1 MRIFAREDSRL
12 FVFFYYFIR
21 QFIDPYMEKLQHI
34 VIIGGGF
41 AGLNLA
47 KELDKNKFRVTILDK
62 NNFHSFPPL
71 FYQIASS
78 GLEPSSIS
86 FPFRREMRRLKNTN
100 YHFGEVL
107 EIDSKNSTVRT
118 QFETIK
124 YDQLVIAS
132 GTTNNFFNQPELKE
146 KVHTLKSTAEAI
158 RLRNE
163 ILDRLERAC
172 ITTDRERR
180 RQLLSFVVVG
190 GGPSGVEVAGAL
202 GEMKRYI
209 LNKEYPE
216 IDIDDV
222 RVILIEGTDRFLRT
236 MSERASHD
244 AKVYLGHLMIETRL
258 NCMMKSYENNV
269 LHLSTGEE
277 IYCETLIWTAGITG
291 NKINGICDDSI
302 TRGNRYIV
310 DSNCKIKGYDNIYAL
325 GDIAYLEDES
335 HPNGYPQVAQ
345 VAIQQAKHLAKQLN
359 TGADTAFKY
368 VDKGSMATIGRNRA
382 VCDLKFAYLYGRPA
396 WATWMF
402 IHLISI
408 LGMRNKVNVL
418 INWVWAYLFYTTSL
432 RLLIRPVKY
441 PIRKHWIDE

>member
-1 MRIFAREDSRL
+1 
-12 FVFFYYFIR
+12 
-21 QFIDPYMEKLQHI
+21 MEKLQHI

-124 YDQLVIAS
+124 YDQLVVAS

-258 NCMMKSYENNV
+258 NCMMKSYENNA

-291 NKINGICDDSI
+291 NKINGISDDSI

-325 GDIAYLEDES
+325 GDIAYLEDET

>member
-1 MRIFAREDSRL
+1 
-12 FVFFYYFIR
+12 
-21 QFIDPYMEKLQHI
+21 MEKLQHI

-47 KELDKNKFRVTILDK
+47 KVLDKNKFRVTILDK

-291 NKINGICDDSI
+291 NKINGISDDSI

-310 DSNCKIKGYDNIYAL
+310 GSNCKIKGYDNIYAL

>member
-1 MRIFAREDSRL
+1 
-12 FVFFYYFIR
+12 
-21 QFIDPYMEKLQHI
+21 MEKLQHI

-107 EIDSKNSTVRT
+107 EIDSNNSTVRT

-291 NKINGICDDSI
+291 NKINGISDDSI

-310 DSNCKIKGYDNIYAL
+310 GSNCKIKGYDNIYAL

>member
-1 MRIFAREDSRL
+1 ME
-12 FVFFYYFIR
+12 R
-21 QFIDPYMEKLQHI
+21 QQHI

-47 KELDKNKFRVTILDK
+47 KKLDKKKFKVTILDK

-86 FPFRREMRRLKNTN
+86 FPFRREMRRIKNADF
-100 YHFGEVL
+100 HLGEAL
-107 EIDSKNSTVRT
+107 EIDCDNSIVRT
-118 QFETIK
+118 QFETIH
-124 YDQLVIAS
+124 YDKLVIAS

-172 ITTDRERR
+172 ITADRERR

-209 LNKEYPE
+209 LSKEYPE

-244 AKVYLGHLMIETRL
+244 AKVYLGQLMIETRL

-291 NKINGICDDSI
+291 NKIKGIDDSHLA
-302 TRGNRYIV
+302 RGNRYVV
-310 DSNCKIKGYDNIYAL
+310 DGNCKVKGLSNIYAI
-325 GDIAYLEDES
+325 GDIAQLADGS

-345 VAIQQAKHLAKQLN
+345 VAIQQAEHLAEHLN
-359 TGADTAFKY
+359 TGAEKEFKY
-368 VDKGSMATIGRNRA
+368 IDKGSMATIGRNRA

-418 INWVWAYLFYTTSL
+418 INWIWAYLFYTTSL

>member
-1 MRIFAREDSRL
+1 
-12 FVFFYYFIR
+12 
-21 QFIDPYMEKLQHI
+21 MEKLQHI

-269 LHLSTGEE
+269 LQLSTGEE

-291 NKINGICDDSI
+291 NKINGISDDSI
-302 TRGNRYIV
+302 TSGNRYIV

>member
-1 MRIFAREDSRL
+1 
-12 FVFFYYFIR
+12 
-21 QFIDPYMEKLQHI
+21 MEKLQHI

-258 NCMMKSYENNV
+258 NCMMKSYENNL

-291 NKINGICDDSI
+291 NKINGISDDSI

-310 DSNCKIKGYDNIYAL
+310 GSNCKIKGYDNIYAL

-418 INWVWAYLFYTTSL
+418 INWVWAYSFYTTSL

>member
-1 MRIFAREDSRL
+1 
-12 FVFFYYFIR
+12 
-21 QFIDPYMEKLQHI
+21 MEKLQHI

-172 ITTDRERR
+172 ITTNRERR

-291 NKINGICDDSI
+291 NKINGISDDSI

-310 DSNCKIKGYDNIYAL
+310 DTNCKIKGYDNIYAL

>member
-1 MRIFAREDSRL
+1 
-12 FVFFYYFIR
+12 
-21 QFIDPYMEKLQHI
+21 MEKLQHI

-124 YDQLVIAS
+124 YDQLVVAS

-441 PIRKHWIDE
+441 PIRKHWIAA

>member
-1 MRIFAREDSRL
+1 
-12 FVFFYYFIR
+12 
-21 QFIDPYMEKLQHI
+21 MEKLQHI

-291 NKINGICDDSI
+291 NKINGISDDSI

-345 VAIQQAKHLAKQLN
+345 VAIQQEKHLAKQLN

>member
-1 MRIFAREDSRL
+1 M
-12 FVFFYYFIR
+12 
-21 QFIDPYMEKLQHI
+21 
-34 VIIGGGF
+34 
-41 AGLNLA
+41 
-47 KELDKNKFRVTILDK
+47 DK

-124 YDQLVIAS
+124 YDQLVVAS

-291 NKINGICDDSI
+291 NKINGISDDSI

-382 VCDLKFAYLYGRPA
+382 VCDLKFAYLYGRLHGRHGCS
-396 WATWMF
+396 F
-402 IHLISI
+402 ISY
-408 LGMRNKVNVL
+408 RYS
-418 INWVWAYLFYTTSL
+418 A
-432 RLLIRPVKY
+432 
-441 PIRKHWIDE
+441 

>member
-1 MRIFAREDSRL
+1 
-12 FVFFYYFIR
+12 
-21 QFIDPYMEKLQHI
+21 MEKLQHI

-291 NKINGICDDSI
+291 NKINGISDDSI

-368 VDKGSMATIGRNRA
+368 VDKGSMATIGRHRA

>member
-1 MRIFAREDSRL
+1 
-12 FVFFYYFIR
+12 
-21 QFIDPYMEKLQHI
+21 MEKLQHI

-291 NKINGICDDSI
+291 NKINGISDDSI

-310 DSNCKIKGYDNIYAL
+310 GSNCKIKGYDNIYAL

-345 VAIQQAKHLAKQLN
+345 VAIQQAKHLAKRLN
-359 TGADTAFKY
+359 AGADTAFKY

>member
-1 MRIFAREDSRL
+1 
-12 FVFFYYFIR
+12 
-21 QFIDPYMEKLQHI
+21 MEKLQHI

-277 IYCETLIWTAGITG
+277 IYCETLIWAAGITG
-291 NKINGICDDSI
+291 NKINGISDDSI

-310 DSNCKIKGYDNIYAL
+310 GSNCKIKGYDNIYAL

>member
-1 MRIFAREDSRL
+1 
-12 FVFFYYFIR
+12 
-21 QFIDPYMEKLQHI
+21 MEKLQHI

-86 FPFRREMRRLKNTN
+86 FPFRREMRRLKNNN

-291 NKINGICDDSI
+291 NKINGISDDSI

-310 DSNCKIKGYDNIYAL
+310 GSNCKIKGYDNIYAL

>member
-1 MRIFAREDSRL
+1 
-12 FVFFYYFIR
+12 
-21 QFIDPYMEKLQHI
+21 MEKLQHI

-107 EIDSKNSTVRT
+107 GIDSKNSTVRT

-291 NKINGICDDSI
+291 NKINGISDDSI

>member
-1 MRIFAREDSRL
+1 
-12 FVFFYYFIR
+12 
-21 QFIDPYMEKLQHI
+21 MEKLQHI

-172 ITTDRERR
+172 ITTDRKRR

-291 NKINGICDDSI
+291 NKINGISDDSI

>member
-1 MRIFAREDSRL
+1 
-12 FVFFYYFIR
+12 
-21 QFIDPYMEKLQHI
+21 MEKLQHI

-124 YDQLVIAS
+124 YDQLVVAS

-291 NKINGICDDSI
+291 NKINGISDDSI

-325 GDIAYLEDES
+325 GDIAYLEDET

-418 INWVWAYLFYTTSL
+418 INWVWAYLSYTTSL

>member
-1 MRIFAREDSRL
+1 
-12 FVFFYYFIR
+12 
-21 QFIDPYMEKLQHI
+21 MEKLQHI

-47 KELDKNKFRVTILDK
+47 KEPDKNKFRVTILDK

-291 NKINGICDDSI
+291 NKINGISDDSI

-310 DSNCKIKGYDNIYAL
+310 GSNCKIKGYDNIYAL

>member
-1 MRIFAREDSRL
+1 
-12 FVFFYYFIR
+12 
-21 QFIDPYMEKLQHI
+21 MEKLQHI

-118 QFETIK
+118 QFETTK

-291 NKINGICDDSI
+291 NKINGISDDSI

>member
-12 FVFFYYFIR
+12 FVFYYFIR

-291 NKINGICDDSI
+291 NKINGISDDSI

>member
-1 MRIFAREDSRL
+1 
-12 FVFFYYFIR
+12 
-21 QFIDPYMEKLQHI
+21 MEKLQHI

-291 NKINGICDDSI
+291 NKINGINDDSI

-345 VAIQQAKHLAKQLN
+345 VAIQQAKHLAKLLN

>member
-1 MRIFAREDSRL
+1 
-12 FVFFYYFIR
+12 
-21 QFIDPYMEKLQHI
+21 MEKLQHI

-132 GTTNNFFNQPELKE
+132 GTTNNFFNQAELKE

-202 GEMKRYI
+202 GEIKRYI

-269 LHLSTGEE
+269 LHQSTGEE

-291 NKINGICDDSI
+291 NKINGISDDSI

-310 DSNCKIKGYDNIYAL
+310 GSNCKIKGYDNIYAL
-325 GDIAYLEDES
+325 GDIAYLEDET

-345 VAIQQAKHLAKQLN
+345 VAIQQAKHLAKRLN
-359 TGADTAFKY
+359 AGADTAFKY

>member
-1 MRIFAREDSRL
+1 
-12 FVFFYYFIR
+12 
-21 QFIDPYMEKLQHI
+21 MEKLQHI

-291 NKINGICDDSI
+291 NKINGISDDSI

-310 DSNCKIKGYDNIYAL
+310 GSNCKIKGYDNIYAL
-325 GDIAYLEDES
+325 GDIAYLEDET

-345 VAIQQAKHLAKQLN
+345 VAIQQAKHLAKRLN

-368 VDKGSMATIGRNRA
+368 VDNGSMATIGRNRA

>member
-1 MRIFAREDSRL
+1 
-12 FVFFYYFIR
+12 
-21 QFIDPYMEKLQHI
+21 MEKLQHI

-118 QFETIK
+118 QFEAIK

-291 NKINGICDDSI
+291 NKINGISDDSI

>member
-1 MRIFAREDSRL
+1 
-12 FVFFYYFIR
+12 
-21 QFIDPYMEKLQHI
+21 MEKLQHI

-124 YDQLVIAS
+124 YDQLVVAS

-277 IYCETLIWTAGITG
+277 IHCETLIWTAGITG
-291 NKINGICDDSI
+291 NKINGISDDSI

-325 GDIAYLEDES
+325 GDIAYLEDET

>member
-1 MRIFAREDSRL
+1 
-12 FVFFYYFIR
+12 
-21 QFIDPYMEKLQHI
+21 MEQQHI

-47 KELDKNKFRVTILDK
+47 KRLDKRKFKVTIIDK

-86 FPFRREMRRLKNTN
+86 FPFRREMRRMKNAT

-107 EIDSKNSTVRT
+107 DVDCEKSVVRT
-118 QFETIK
+118 QFESIH
-124 YDQLVIAS
+124 YDKLVIAS

-258 NCMMKSYENNV
+258 NCMMKSYENNI

-291 NKINGICDDSI
+291 NKIKGISDA
-302 TRGNRYIV
+302 TLNRGNRYSV
-310 DSNCKIKGYDNIYAL
+310 DSNCRIKGLDNIYAI
-325 GDIAYLEDES
+325 GDIAFLEDDS

-345 VAIQQAKHLAKQLN
+345 VAIQQAKHLANYLN
-359 TGADTAFKY
+359 TGAEAPFKY

-382 VCDLKFAYLYGRPA
+382 VCDLKFTYLYGRPA

-418 INWVWAYLFYTTSL
+418 INWIWAYLFYTTSL

>member
-1 MRIFAREDSRL
+1 
-12 FVFFYYFIR
+12 
-21 QFIDPYMEKLQHI
+21 MEKLQHI

-291 NKINGICDDSI
+291 NKINGISDDSI

-335 HPNGYPQVAQ
+335 HPNGYQQVAQ

>member
-1 MRIFAREDSRL
+1 
-12 FVFFYYFIR
+12 
-21 QFIDPYMEKLQHI
+21 MEKLQHI

-382 VCDLKFAYLYGRPA
+382 VCDLKFAYLYGRL
-396 WATWMF
+396 
-402 IHLISI
+402 HGRHGCSSISY
-408 LGMRNKVNVL
+408 RYS
-418 INWVWAYLFYTTSL
+418 A
-432 RLLIRPVKY
+432 
-441 PIRKHWIDE
+441 

>member
-1 MRIFAREDSRL
+1 M
-12 FVFFYYFIR
+12 
-21 QFIDPYMEKLQHI
+21 
-34 VIIGGGF
+34 IIGGGF

-291 NKINGICDDSI
+291 NKINGISDDSI

>member
-1 MRIFAREDSRL
+1 
-12 FVFFYYFIR
+12 
-21 QFIDPYMEKLQHI
+21 MEKLQHI

-107 EIDSKNSTVRT
+107 EIDSKSSTVRT

-291 NKINGICDDSI
+291 NKINGISDDSI

>member
-1 MRIFAREDSRL
+1 
-12 FVFFYYFIR
+12 
-21 QFIDPYMEKLQHI
+21 MEKLQHI

-146 KVHTLKSTAEAI
+146 NVHTLKSTAEAI

-291 NKINGICDDSI
+291 NKINGISDDSI

-310 DSNCKIKGYDNIYAL
+310 DTNCKIKGYDNIYAL

>member
-1 MRIFAREDSRL
+1 
-12 FVFFYYFIR
+12 
-21 QFIDPYMEKLQHI
+21 MEKLQHI

-209 LNKEYPE
+209 LDKEYPE

-291 NKINGICDDSI
+291 NKINGISDDSI

>member
-1 MRIFAREDSRL
+1 
-12 FVFFYYFIR
+12 
-21 QFIDPYMEKLQHI
+21 MEKLQHI

-124 YDQLVIAS
+124 YDQLVVAS

-269 LHLSTGEE
+269 LHLSTSEE

-291 NKINGICDDSI
+291 NKINGISDDSI

-325 GDIAYLEDES
+325 GDIAYLEDET

>member
-1 MRIFAREDSRL
+1 
-12 FVFFYYFIR
+12 
-21 QFIDPYMEKLQHI
+21 MEKLQHI

-146 KVHTLKSTAEAI
+146 KVHTLKSTAESI

-291 NKINGICDDSI
+291 NKINGISDDSI

>member
-1 MRIFAREDSRL
+1 
-12 FVFFYYFIR
+12 
-21 QFIDPYMEKLQHI
+21 MEKLQHI

-124 YDQLVIAS
+124 YDQLVVAS

-432 RLLIRPVKY
+432 RFLIRPVKY

>member
-1 MRIFAREDSRL
+1 
-12 FVFFYYFIR
+12 
-21 QFIDPYMEKLQHI
+21 MEKLQHI

-172 ITTDRERR
+172 ITTDRDRR

-258 NCMMKSYENNV
+258 NCMMKSYENNA

-291 NKINGICDDSI
+291 NKINGISDDSI